1 MNIAKNTV
9 VQLEFDA
16 RMDGSSL
23 QHTHQPKLILI
34 GRERDL
40 PPGLEDVL
48 IGRRAGETFTA
59 SLENAF
65 GTRDE
70 RKVLTV
76 STSDL
81 PTPNLEVGARFT
93 AQDNDG
99 NALEARVVAV
109 DGDQVTV
116 DMNHP
121 RAGKTL
127 EYTVTIHAVR
137 EADAHE
143 LEHGHAHGEGG
154 VVHDHEHHHH

>member
-1 MNIAKNTV
+1 MNITKNTV
-9 VQLEFDA
+9 VKLEFDA

-23 QHTHQPKLILI
+23 QHTHKPKLILI

-48 IGRRAGETFTA
+48 IGHTAGERFTA
-59 SLENAF
+59 RVENAF

-70 RKVLTV
+70 SKVV
-76 STSDL
+76 SVPKTEL

-93 AQDNDG
+93 AQDTDG
-99 NALEARVVAV
+99 TALEARVVTV
-109 DGDQVTV
+109 NGDQVTV

-127 EYTVTIHAVR
+127 EYIVTIHAVR

-154 VVHDHEHHHH
+154 VVHDHEHHDH